1 MATFSLIVFLF
12 FVTYRVYDTI
22 RFSNSCIF
30 NHGLIW
36 LLHLVAVFLRSHVTE
51 AGFEIAL

>member
-22 RFSNSCIF
+22 RFSNSYIF
-30 NHGLIW
+30 N
-36 LLHLVAVFLRSHVTE
+36 HLVAVFLRSHVTE

>member
-1 MATFSLIVFLF
+1 METFPLTVF
-12 FVTYRVYDTI
+12 FVIYRVYDTI

-30 NHGLIW
+30 NHLD
-36 LLHLVAVFLRSHVTE
+36 VVFVRSHVTE